1 MKSYKFET
9 TNEYFDYLDFHD
21 CFVEKIQVENDVIII
36 DFEYVNISEQHPLN
50 PYKVAKSTGR
60 CRLTFNNVSFSKALL
75 YIVSPVLIADWGE
88 EGEKESEF
96 VEKQVLFSDLE
107 EMEFLTFEEKKVE
120 NNSFIFDMQGLDW
133 RTQDF
138 CGLIIHAKNFTFQWN
153 EFTDDAWYVGW
164 DNQE

>member
-1 MKSYKFET
+1 
-9 TNEYFDYLDFHD
+9 
-21 CFVEKIQVENDVIII
+21 
-36 DFEYVNISEQHPLN
+36 
-50 PYKVAKSTGR
+50 
-60 CRLTFNNVSFSKALL
+60 
-75 YIVSPVLIADWGE
+75 
-88 EGEKESEF
+88 

-133 RTQDF
+133 RTQDL

-164 DNQE
+164 NDQE